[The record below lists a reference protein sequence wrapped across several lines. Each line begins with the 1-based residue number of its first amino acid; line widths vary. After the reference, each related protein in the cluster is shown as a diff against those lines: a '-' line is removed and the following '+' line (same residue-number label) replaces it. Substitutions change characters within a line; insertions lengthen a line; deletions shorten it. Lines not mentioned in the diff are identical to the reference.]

1 LELSKDMVC
10 NDGMATM
17 THRTTFALD
26 LETIRRLKRLATR
39 WQVSQAEVVRRAV
52 AQAESQREPPIPN
65 PVAMLRQ
72 LLAGGQG
79 LEPKEA
85 ESYLAQVY
93 ADRQRWKGR

>member
-1 LELSKDMVC
+1 
-10 NDGMATM
+10 M

-26 LETIRRLKRLATR
+26 LATIRRLKRLATR

-52 AQAESQREPPIPN
+52 AQAESQPEPPTPDA
-65 PVAMLRQ
+65 VAMLRQ

-85 ESYLAQVY
+85 ESYLAQVN
-93 ADRQRWKGR
+93 ADRKRWRGK